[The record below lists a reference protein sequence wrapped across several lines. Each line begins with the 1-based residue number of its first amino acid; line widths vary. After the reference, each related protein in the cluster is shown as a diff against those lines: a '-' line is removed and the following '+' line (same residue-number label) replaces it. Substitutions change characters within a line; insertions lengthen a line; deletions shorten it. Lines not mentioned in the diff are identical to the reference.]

1 MTWHHANQSH
11 RPYFGVVTGELIGFA
26 AVVLLNPSYVRNLKA
41 NDNIP
46 VPEWRI
52 PIAIAGGVSFAAGL
66 FWLGWTSKAS
76 IPWIVPTLSGLL
88 TGFGV
93 FTIFLQLLN
102 YIVDA
107 YLMFAASAIAANTFM
122 RSLFGCIFPLFALY
136 MFDGI
141 GIDWTMTLLG
151 CVAAILVPLP
161 ILFYI
166 YGPKLRQKSKFAPG
180 LDLKHKAK
188 KDAEAQQ

>member
-1 MTWHHANQSH
+1 M
-11 RPYFGVVTGELIGFA
+11 VTGELLGFV

-52 PIAIAGGVSFAAGL
+52 PVAIAGGVSFSAGL
-66 FWLGWTSKAS
+66 FWLGWTAKAS

-102 YIVDA
+102 YIIDA